1 MGMEGFGKGFLT
13 GFFDRTSE
21 GIDKRNAE
29 ADDYFNKQM
38 EIARNVGMQ
47 KRNQLDSDMKM
58 GINAAKQLQQVGVP
72 QDIVVGIAKQNPEDL
87 SRFLTTVQ
95 ELQQRGITTDENF
108 FRKAVKVTGEVD
120 PNETI
125 ESAFRKIYEPIAS
138 DPEATNKDPEGSIF
152 AAMMGYSA
160 MDNARSRLDNTKVVG
175 DSTASDL
182 IALEGFEPE
191 FGKSTVTTDYGMIGG
206 ELSDIAIASDDAD
219 YARRQARKGAGGEK
233 PLSISDRDKLNTN
246 YMEVYD
252 KNKKD
257 IIDEHAE
264 ATGES
269 LDWRQLVKINPE
281 AEREANQRSYDQ
293 LSEVFRPEDLSKI
306 PAIAKWGIGAEEGE
320 PSEADGPPVVV
331 SGATFKKD
339 NGDGTSIW
347 VGADGVERL
356 ISNSTVPETAGLSL
370 SN

>member
-58 GINAAKQLQQVGVP
+58 GISAAKQLQQVGVP

-125 ESAFRKIYEPIAS
+125 EGAFRKIYEPISS
-138 DPEATNKDPEGSIF
+138 DPEATNQDPEGSIF

-160 MDNARSRLDNTKVVG
+160 MDNARRKLDTTKVVG

-191 FGKSTVTTDYGMIGG
+191 FGQAVVTTDYGMIGN
-206 ELSDIAIASDDAD
+206 ELSDLALAGEEAD
-219 YARRQARKGAGGEK
+219 YARRQARKGDK
-233 PLSISDRDKLNTN
+233 PLSIAERDKLFTT
-246 YMEVYD
+246 YSELYD
-252 KNKKD
+252 KHKAD
-257 IIDEHAE
+257 IQDEYARE
-264 ATGES
+264 TGES
-269 LDWRQLVKINPE
+269 LDWRTLVKDNPE
-281 AEREANQRSYDQ
+281 LDREANERTYSD
-293 LSEVFRPEDLSKI
+293 LTEVFDPEDLSEI
-306 PAIAKWGIGAEEGE
+306 PAIAKWGIGSEGEEEAAPEEGGVAAPTTQE
-320 PSEADGPPVVV
+320 QYDALPSGTRYQHPDDPP
-331 SGATFKKD
+331 
-339 NGDGTSIW
+339 GTTR
-347 VGADGVERL
+347 VKR
-356 ISNSTVPETAGLSL
+356 
-370 SN
+370 

>member
-1 MGMEGFGKGFLT
+1 MGMESFGKGFLT
-13 GFFDRTSE
+13 GFFNRTAE
-21 GIDKRNAE
+21 GIDKRKAE

-58 GINAAKQLQQVGVP
+58 GINAAKQLQQAGVP

-95 ELQQRGITTDENF
+95 ELQQRGVKTDPDF

-125 ESAFRKIYEPIAS
+125 ESAFRKIYEPISS
-138 DPEATNKDPEGSIF
+138 DPEATNQDPEGSIF

-160 MDNARSRLDNTKVVG
+160 MDNARRKLDTTKVVG

-191 FGKSTVTTDYGMIGG
+191 FGQAVVTTDYGMIGN
-206 ELSDIAIASDDAD
+206 ELSDLALAGEEAD

-233 PLSISDRDKLNTN
+233 PLSIADRDKLNTN

-269 LDWRQLVKINPE
+269 LDWRQLVKDNPE

-306 PAIAKWGIGAEEGE
+306 PAIAKWGIGSEGEEEAAPEEGGVAAPTTQE
-320 PSEADGPPVVV
+320 QYDALPSGTRYQHPDDPP
-331 SGATFKKD
+331 
-339 NGDGTSIW
+339 GTTR
-347 VGADGVERL
+347 VKR
-356 ISNSTVPETAGLSL
+356 
-370 SN
+370 